1 VWGWVKRFMG
11 RQNKGVAPSVGQS
24 GRTGGLSVTRCGAE
38 GGFAAARRAVKVFT
52 VKNIALR

>member
-1 VWGWVKRFMG
+1 MG